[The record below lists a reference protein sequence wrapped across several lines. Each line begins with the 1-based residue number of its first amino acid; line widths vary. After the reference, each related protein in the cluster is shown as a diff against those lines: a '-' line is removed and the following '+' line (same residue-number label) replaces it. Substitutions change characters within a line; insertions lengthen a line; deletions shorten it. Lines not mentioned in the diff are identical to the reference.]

1 MNSMEIYLAQ
11 EEVINQ
17 EEINLELH
25 AKIGGVK
32 LKVHPNNLLEG
43 HFITI
48 CLKNLYFIR
57 K

>member
-1 MNSMEIYLAQ
+1 MGKDPREISD
-11 EEVINQ
+11 
-17 EEINLELH
+17 ELCT
-25 AKIGGVK
+25 KIGRVG

-57 K
+57 KW